1 MPIPQIY
8 VPELEDVADI
18 HHISLRKIIRLKGK
32 SSGAVIALRKLI
44 NSSNWAN
51 RLSLVACDYGWFGVS
66 KIYWGTHNKAIA
78 LSS

>member
-1 MPIPQIY
+1 MRRVHTEINNLFLSRFQVGGYPNVPIPQIY

-51 RLSLVACDYGWFGVS
+51 RLSL
-66 KIYWGTHNKAIA
+66 A
-78 LSS
+78 L